1 MVTHVRDL
9 PDPHQ
14 TRHESGSE
22 DVAGASTGLVIDIRG
37 LTPALRRPIVFT
49 VIDKLLDVDASDS
62 LVVICDHE
70 PAGLGYQMEL
80 RKETKGRFEFF
91 YDQRLDGAW
100 VALVRRRM
108 I

>member
-1 MVTHVRDL
+1 M
-9 PDPHQ
+9 
-14 TRHESGSE
+14 
-22 DVAGASTGLVIDIRG
+22 AGASTGLVIDIRG